1 MNRNSDTMGAPVV
14 PPYQWERRRYEI
26 AREIMANCFHEDEMR
41 GVSVEYMALC
51 AVQAADELIKEGKTE
66 KEIKAIV

>member
-1 MNRNSDTMGAPVV
+1 MDRASDKLGAPRVT
-14 PPYQWERRRYEI
+14 PEQWERRRYEI

-51 AVQAADELIKEGKTE
+51 AVEAADKLIKELKKRGQ
-66 KEIKAIV
+66 

>member
-1 MNRNSDTMGAPVV
+1 MTMNRNSNTMGAPVV

-41 GVSVEYMALC
+41 GVSAEYMAIC
-51 AVQAADELIKEGKTE
+51 AVQAADELIKQLK
-66 KEIKAIV
+66 KARQ